1 MRTMF
6 GGSAAASEPKRKIA
20 KRDRAAEKQAGRS
33 VIRVVPGDPERRRR
47 DGASSCISSWA
58 DWSIRARYRI
68 LLSGLVT
75 NPGGGIGTRGGR
87 GVRGRGVSGAEE
99 LRKKSARNTS
109 AFSPE
114 LPREIPRSS
123 SLSSTLATPGSW
135 NTCESEHEQA
145 GEGIA
150 MKTILADNDVE
161 GILAALVSNRRMP
174 PPAAPRAHRSE
185 RLQIFQQIGKLSL
198 GQLAQARDG
207 VGAVGAGEGCAQRL
221 GPAIVK
227 VRVLV
232 VKAAQ
237 GGWVVAAVGVV

>member
-185 RLQIFQQIGKLSL
+185 RL
-198 GQLAQARDG
+198 
-207 VGAVGAGEGCAQRL
+207 AVLELR
-221 GPAIVK
+221 P
-227 VRVLV
+227 RVLI
-232 VKAAQ
+232 KQ
-237 GGWVVAAVGVV
+237 TPGGWCRFPSELFGWAIPWVENAVDGGFHMRSTTSIPSNSRPNFKV